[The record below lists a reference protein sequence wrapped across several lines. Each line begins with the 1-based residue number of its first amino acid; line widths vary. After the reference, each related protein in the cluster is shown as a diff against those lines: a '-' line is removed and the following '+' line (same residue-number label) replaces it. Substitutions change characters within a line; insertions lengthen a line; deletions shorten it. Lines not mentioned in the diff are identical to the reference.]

1 MSRLEL
7 IPNVFGGERCG
18 SRGGIGL
25 VPSCRKP
32 SPIQAGAEHVRNR
45 PLLCLPL
52 LISLGKS
59 GQGGPPANHP
69 TRRGHHRLRG
79 AVICTACI
87 VHRSVVRQH
96 VLAEPESE
104 ETGVTGKFR
113 RHRLQC
119 SCVRRFA
126 VNRDRER
133 AVSLLQRLTQSPR
146 RRARVDASIRIA
158 RGQPP
163 KLTA

>member
-25 VPSCRKP
+25 VPSCRKA

-69 TRRGHHRLRG
+69 HKAWPPPIAG

-96 VLAEPESE
+96 VFASPAMFLRSPICSEQEPRACVFFASKF
-104 ETGVTGKFR
+104 TGHSRVI
-113 RHRLQC
+113 RLRLC
-119 SCVRRFA
+119 
-126 VNRDRER
+126 R
-133 AVSLLQRLTQSPR
+133 ANQRASSVLMLL
-146 RRARVDASIRIA
+146 VDSATRI
-158 RGQPP
+158 
-163 KLTA
+163 